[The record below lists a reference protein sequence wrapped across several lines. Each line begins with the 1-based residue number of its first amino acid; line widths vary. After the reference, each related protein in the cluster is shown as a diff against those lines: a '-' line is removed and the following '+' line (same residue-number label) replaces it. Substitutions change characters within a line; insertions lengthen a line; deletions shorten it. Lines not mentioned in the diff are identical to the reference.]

1 MPRLLR
7 LTISVLQFFCS
18 DFSCSDFFC
27 SDSGDLGK
35 QTRRRKDTETQGKHC
50 IGVIILVHP
59 FDSRT
64 QENKVPGSGF
74 QV

>member
-50 IGVIILVHP
+50 IGVTV
-59 FDSRT
+59 
-64 QENKVPGSGF
+64 
-74 QV
+74 